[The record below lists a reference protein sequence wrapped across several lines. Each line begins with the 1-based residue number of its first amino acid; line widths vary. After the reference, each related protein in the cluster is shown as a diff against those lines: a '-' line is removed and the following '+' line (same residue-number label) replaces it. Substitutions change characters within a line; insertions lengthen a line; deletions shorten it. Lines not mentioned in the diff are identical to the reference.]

1 MSWSERFGS
10 KLSGQRSAV
19 ANDSAALGG
28 RAARSG
34 NARGI
39 GGMGEIGA
47 RMAERAGISSAV
59 NGVRPTRSL
68 MLDYDHS
75 LLWVVIA
82 LLGLGIVMVYSA
94 SIAMPDSPKYASY
107 RDYAF
112 LLRQIIFVVMGGV
125 IGVISFRIP
134 ISTWDKYAPKLF
146 LLALLTLVIV
156 LIPHIGKGVNGAR
169 RWIPL
174 GITNM
179 QPSEIMKLGVTIYA
193 ANYTVRKQE
202 YMHSFARGFLPM
214 AFAVGVVGA
223 LLLLEPDMG
232 AFMVIAAIAMGVLF
246 LGGVN
251 GNLFGGLVATAVG
264 TFSLL
269 VWTSPW
275 RRERIFAYLDPWD
288 DRYAQGKAYQL
299 THSLIA
305 FGRGEWFGVGLGGSV
320 EKLNYL
326 PEAHTDFILAVIGE
340 ELGFVGVMVVILMFY
355 WIVRRAFE
363 IGRQALALDRTF
375 AGLVAKGI
383 GLWIGAQTF
392 INMGVNLGL
401 LPTKG
406 LTLPLVS
413 YGGSG
418 ILLNCV
424 AVALLMRVD
433 YENRVL
439 MRGGKV

>member
-1 MSWSERFGS
+1 MSWNDRFVSRFIGTRE
-10 KLSGQRSAV
+10 SGGGAAAGTRTARSRTQAASAV
-19 ANDSAALGG
+19 SAI
-28 RAARSG
+28 S
-34 NARGI
+34 
-39 GGMGEIGA
+39 
-47 RMAERAGISSAV
+47 AGLASAV
-59 NGVRPTRSL
+59 NGARPTRSR
-68 MLDYDHS
+68 MLEVDYS
-75 LLWVVIA
+75 LVWAVIA
-82 LLGLGIVMVYSA
+82 LLALGVVMVYSA
-94 SIAMPDSPKYASY
+94 SIAMNDSAKYASY
-107 RDYAF
+107 HDYAF
-112 LLRQIIFVVMGGV
+112 LLRHVISLSVAFAAAIFV
-125 IGVISFRIP
+125 FRVP
-134 ISTWDKYAPKLF
+134 VASWEKYAPYLF
-146 LLALLTLVIV
+146 LAALASLTLV
-156 LIPHIGKGVNGAR
+156 LIPHVGKGVNGAR

-179 QPSEIMKLGVTIYA
+179 QPSEIMKLAVTVYA

-202 YMHSFARGFLPM
+202 YMNSFRKGFLPM
-214 AFAVGVVGA
+214 GAAVFMVG
-223 LLLLEPDMG
+223 LLLLAEPDMG
-232 AFMVIAAIAMGVLF
+232 AFMVVAAIAMGVLF

-251 GNLFGGLVATAVG
+251 GKLFGGLIGVAIGAFG
-264 TFSLL
+264 LM
-269 VWTSPW
+269 VWLSPW
-275 RRERIFAYLDPWD
+275 RRARLFAYLNPWD
-288 DRYAQGKAYQL
+288 EHNAQGKAYQL

-340 ELGFVGVMVVILMFY
+340 ELGFVGVMTVIFLFY
-355 WIVRRAFE
+355 WIVRRSFE
-363 IGRQALALDRTF
+363 IGRQALALERTF
-375 AGLVAKGI
+375 AGLMAKGI
-383 GLWIGAQTF
+383 GIWFGSQAF

-424 AVALLMRVD
+424 ALAVLLRVD

>member
-1 MSWSERFGS
+1 MSWTDRFGS
-10 KLSGQRSAV
+10 RFMPLR
-19 ANDSAALGG
+19 DAAAG
-28 RAARSG
+28 RKTSKAEGAASS
-34 NARGI
+34 GI
-39 GGMGEIGA
+39 GGLA
-47 RMAERAGISSAV
+47 SAV
-59 NGVRPTRSL
+59 SGLRPTRSR
-68 MLDYDHS
+68 MLDYDQS
-75 LLWVVIA
+75 LLWAVIA
-82 LLGLGIVMVYSA
+82 LLGLGVVMVYSA
-94 SIAMPDSPKYASY
+94 SIAMPDSPKYAAY
-107 RDYAF
+107 HTYAF
-112 LLRQIIFVVMGGV
+112 LLRH
-125 IGVISFRIP
+125 VISLGVALVVAIVTFKIP
-134 ISTWDKYAPKLF
+134 ISVWDKYAPKLF
-146 LLALLTLVIV
+146 LLALAALVIV

-174 GITNM
+174 GLMNM
-179 QPSEIMKLGVTIYA
+179 QPSEIMKLAVTIYA

-202 YMHSFARGFLPM
+202 HMHSFAKGFLPM
-214 AFAVGVVGA
+214 GLAVGVVGA

-232 AFMVIAAIAMGVLF
+232 AFMVVAAIAMGVLF

-251 GNLFGGLVATAVG
+251 GKLFGGLVATAVG
-264 TFSLL
+264 TFTLL
-269 VWTSPW
+269 VWASPW

-340 ELGFVGVMVVILMFY
+340 EFGFVGVLIVILLFY
-355 WIVRRAFE
+355 WIVRRSFE

-375 AGLVAKGI
+375 AGLMAKGI
-383 GLWIGAQTF
+383 GLWFGAQTF

-418 ILLNCV
+418 IVLNCV
-424 AVALLMRVD
+424 ALAVLMRVD

>member
-1 MSWSERFGS
+1 MSFLNALRNRPQASGS
-10 KLSGQRSAV
+10 YGSQDKSSDRDSTPFQGASAGGLS
-19 ANDSAALGG
+19 D
-28 RAARSG
+28 
-34 NARGI
+34 I
-39 GGMGEIGA
+39 
-47 RMAERAGISSAV
+47 V
-59 NGVRPTRSL
+59 NGVRPTRSKL
-68 MLDYDHS
+68 LDYDQP
-75 LLWVVIA
+75 LLWVVIG
-82 LLGLGIVMVYSA
+82 LLGLGLVMVYSA
-94 SIAMPDSPKYASY
+94 SIAMPDSPKYAAYRSY
-107 RDYAF
+107 YF
-112 LLRQIIFVVMGGV
+112 LAHQVVFLCAGV
-125 IGVISFRIP
+125 VAAAVGFRTP
-134 ISTWDKYAPKLF
+134 VKVWERLAPKLF
-146 LLALLTLVIV
+146 VLTLVLLILV

-179 QPSEIMKLGVTIYA
+179 QPSEIMKLAVTIYA
-193 ANYTVRKQE
+193 ANYTVRKQQ
-202 YMHSFARGFLPM
+202 YMHSFGKGFLPM
-214 AFAVGVVGA
+214 ALAVGVVGA

-232 AFMVIAAIAMGVLF
+232 AFMVVAAIAMGVLF

-251 GNLFGGLVATAVG
+251 GKLFGGLVLTAVG

-269 VWTSPW
+269 VWASPW
-275 RRERIFAYLDPWD
+275 RRARIFAYLDPWQEQ
-288 DRYAQGKAYQL
+288 YAQGKAYQL

-340 ELGFVGVMVVILMFY
+340 ELGFVGVLIVILLFY

-375 AGLVAKGI
+375 AGLVAKGLGI
-383 GLWIGAQTF
+383 WIGVQAF

-418 ILLNCV
+418 IVLNCV
-424 AVALLMRVD
+424 AIALLMRVD